1 MMEKEQLVEELA
13 ADGWDIFEI
22 GGAEHVPMPEYEAA
36 TQRDTV
42 LPVYITMDVLRDC
55 MIHGRVL
62 QAGEVVVLE
71 YLDPD
76 FLWRWYSDHS
86 APDED
91 ADLLRSWHR
100 FRAADVEA
108 AFRLLWVEQRK
119 KEEETMS
126 NKERALELCRGVFQ
140 RGLVLGYETLGS
152 KTRRGRALR
161 YEKQY
166 RNSAWRLIERLR
178 AAAVPHH
185 IMWGPR
191 GGWYSARLVIDD

>member
-22 GGAEHVPMPEYEAA
+22 GGAEHVPMPEYEVA
-36 TQRDTV
+36 TRRDTT
-42 LPVYITMDVLRDC
+42 LPVYVVMDVLREC
-55 MIHGRVL
+55 VL
-62 QAGEVVVLE
+62 HRRRLRPGQVVVLE

-91 ADLLRSWHR
+91 ADLQRSWHR
-100 FRAADVEA
+100 FRAADVET
-108 AFRLLWVEQRK
+108 AFRLVLVEFERRK
-119 KEEETMS
+119 EMS

-152 KTRRGRALR
+152 KTRRGKALR
-161 YEKQY
+161 YERQY
-166 RNSAWRLIERLR
+166 RNSAWHLIERLR
-178 AAAVPHH
+178 AANVQHN
-185 IMWGPR
+185 IVWGPR
-191 GGWYSARLVIDD
+191 GGWYSARLIIDD